1 MLSSTLKHLFIR
13 LLLLILWSGGMLLL
27 TQCNKDEAPL
37 ESYRSELLMVHTTSH
52 GDIDKLLT
60 DEGQVLHPTNILQG
74 VRPDTTYRALAT
86 FRYVTD
92 SKRVELRQVVLIP
105 TALPIRIKEEAMR
118 TAPIQL
124 LSLWKTPN
132 YINLRFGI
140 PKSFKGNHI
149 IGWSFRGISSTH
161 NGHRKLHLQL
171 YHDDHADRS
180 DYFEETYLS
189 CPIQQFSQW
198 LVPGVD
204 SIALNINTVK
214 GQYQAVFPY

>member
-1 MLSSTLKHLFIR
+1 MPTLSTTISRLTKNSPLLLLFPHLIVYASSTLKHLFIR
-13 LLLLILWSGGMLLL
+13 LILLILWSGGMLLL

-60 DEGQVLHPTNILQG
+60 DKGQVLLPTNSLRG

-105 TALPIRIKEEAMR
+105 TALPISIKEEAMR

-140 PKSFKGNHI
+140 PKTFQRKSYH
-149 IGWSFRGISSTH
+149 RG
-161 NGHRKLHLQL
+161 GHF
-171 YHDDHADRS
+171 A
-180 DYFEETYLS
+180 E
-189 CPIQQFSQW
+189 
-198 LVPGVD
+198 
-204 SIALNINTVK
+204 
-214 GQYQAVFPY
+214 

>member
-1 MLSSTLKHLFIR
+1 
-13 LLLLILWSGGMLLL
+13 
-27 TQCNKDEAPL
+27 
-37 ESYRSELLMVHTTSH
+37 
-52 GDIDKLLT
+52 
-60 DEGQVLHPTNILQG
+60 
-74 VRPDTTYRALAT
+74 
-86 FRYVTD
+86 
-92 SKRVELRQVVLIP
+92 
-105 TALPIRIKEEAMR
+105 MR

-171 YHDDHADRS
+171 YHDAHADRN

-189 CPIQQFSQW
+189 CPIQSFSQW
-198 LVPGVD
+198 LTPRVD